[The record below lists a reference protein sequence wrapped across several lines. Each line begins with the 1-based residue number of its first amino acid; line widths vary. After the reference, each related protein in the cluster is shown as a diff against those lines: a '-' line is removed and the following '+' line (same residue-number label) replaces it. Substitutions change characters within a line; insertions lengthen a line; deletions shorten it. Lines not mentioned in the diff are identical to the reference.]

1 MYETILVPTDG
12 SDHAERAA
20 GHAFALA
27 AAFDATVHVR
37 SVADVSDAAGPF
49 NAGGVSEEFVE
60 RVESDAESVVEST
73 AALAPDDVAVETAV
87 SRGQPGEEILAT
99 IDDVGA
105 DLVVMGTQG
114 RRGLSRLVTGSVC
127 EHVVRNAPV
136 PVVTARV
143 TDDDPVTDYEQLL
156 IPTDGSDEANAAVA
170 HGIAVADA
178 VDASVHVLNVIDLGT
193 ITSGSDVAAASALID
208 QLRERGADATEAV
221 AEQARDAGLD
231 VTTEVREGFPNAD
244 LLECIDRE
252 GIDFVAMGTHGR
264 TGVERLL
271 LGSTTERTIR
281 RSPVPVL
288 SVPPGEREESD

>member
-1 MYETILVPTDG
+1 MYETVLVPTDG

-20 GHAFALA
+20 AHAFALG

-37 SVADVSDAAGPF
+37 SVADVSAAAGPF
-49 NAGGVSEEFVE
+49 NAGGVSGDFVE
-60 RVESDAESVVEST
+60 RVKEGARSAAEST
-73 AALAPDDVAVETAV
+73 AALAPEGVTVETGV
-87 SRGQPGEEILAT
+87 VKGEPGKEILAAV
-99 IDDVGA
+99 DDTDA

-127 EHVVRNAPV
+127 EHVVRHSPA

-143 TDDDPVTDYEQLL
+143 TDDDPVTDYERIL
-156 IPTDGSDEANAAVA
+156 IPTDGSDEASAAVA
-170 HGIAVADA
+170 HGVAVADA
-178 VDASVHVLNVIDLGT
+178 FDASVHVLNVVDLGT
-193 ITSGSDVAAASALID
+193 ITSGSDVAAATDLID
-208 QLRERGADATEAV
+208 RLRERGEDATDAV
-221 AEQARDAGLD
+221 AEQAREAGLD

-252 GIDFVAMGTHGR
+252 DIDFVAMGTHGR

-288 SVPPGEREESD
+288 SVPPGERGE